1 MFNTQ
6 EHTKFLT
13 EHLEPGRKTN
23 MFLYTLS
30 ENGINNTS
38 DKLVTYLYKT
48 AVEKYQY
55 IDFDNIASS
64 KGDITRFSGYEIVKS
79 TLETLDSLKQRAG
92 INTFKELDIIKE
104 TVTQLEKNKTELAK
118 AYLQNVDMVVVLYNT
133 MVYSVVAATSLLIS
147 TMVEYLKTPGGDLQI
162 VIDTTTKK
170 NKDYQLIDSLE
181 SFNNAVRKGELTK
194 LFSSIE
200 NKHKFIGVVEIAT
213 VGAVSFLGCLVIIV
227 PIIRSAVFSI
237 YDIRMS
243 TADYLQQQA
252 EFLRLNSE
260 VVQNST
266 SMSALDK
273 KKVVKKQL
281 ETVKKLEKLA
291 GKIEVKF
298 EDADKKGKKEMSKR
312 IAPSEVQDTFSIG
325 DEGIGGLL

>member
-13 EHLEPGRKTN
+13 EHLEPGRQTN
-23 MFLYTLS
+23 MFLYSLS
-30 ENGINNTS
+30 ENGINSTS

-55 IDFDNIASS
+55 IDFDNIAAS
-64 KGDITRFSGYEIVKS
+64 KGDITRFSGYETVKS
-79 TLETLDSLKQRAG
+79 TLDTLESLKQRAG
-92 INTFKELDIIKE
+92 INEFKELDIIKE
-104 TVTQLEKNKTELAK
+104 TVTQLEKNKVELAK

-133 MVYSVVAATSLLIS
+133 MVYSVVASTSLLIS

-162 VIDTTTKK
+162 VLNTTTKK
-170 NKDYQLIDSLE
+170 NKDYLLIDSLAN
-181 SFNNAVRKGELTK
+181 FNNAVRKGELTK
-194 LFSSIE
+194 LFSSIQ

-213 VGAVSFLGCLVIIV
+213 VGAVAFLGCLVVIV
-227 PIIRSAVFSI
+227 PIIRSAIFSV
-237 YDIRMS
+237 YDLRMS
-243 TADYLQQQA
+243 TADYLLQQA

-260 VVQNST
+260 VVQNNST
-266 SMSALDK
+266 MSALDK
-273 KKVVKKQL
+273 KKVIKKQL

-298 EDADKKGKKEMSKR
+298 EDADKKGKKENSKR
-312 IAPSEVQDTFSIG
+312 VATTEVQDSFSMDDG
-325 DEGIGGLL
+325 GLGGLL